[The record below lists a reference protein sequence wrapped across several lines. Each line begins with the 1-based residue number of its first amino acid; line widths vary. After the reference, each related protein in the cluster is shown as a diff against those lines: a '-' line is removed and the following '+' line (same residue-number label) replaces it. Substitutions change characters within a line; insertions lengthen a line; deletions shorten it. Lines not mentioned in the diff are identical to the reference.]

1 MFHNSKKRRGAIAP
15 LAAILMVFLL
25 GMVAFALDIGY
36 ILMAKTE
43 AQTTADAAALAG
55 MSKLMNLLQTASME
69 KGSNNRFRPVQ
80 TSDHLNL
87 AREEVIAYANNNK
100 IAGDTVEIQIAD
112 IEIGFMANPVSMAS
126 DVIETSGWPARPYNT
141 VRVTVKRDD
150 VHYGGKLTL
159 IFGKMVGLQS
169 VEITASATAAFQV
182 GTPRFRGNYSMMQG
196 EDLAQNYG
204 GILPFTVEQ
213 AQWNALYNSTSTGT
227 VSYTN
232 FNGQTET
239 MQITD
244 NFKRDGT
251 AGVDGNREI
260 KMYPSSTTEGNF
272 GTINFTLTK
281 FGNST
286 QTLEDLI
293 INGPSESDWPALTTI
308 LGATPTNP
316 VAVNG
321 DPGISGGMEN
331 AVQSIIGKPR
341 ILPIFSNVSGSGN
354 NAYYNLIG
362 FVPIRIV
369 AADLSSGNKY
379 IQFQPTVAVNRTNM
393 GSTNSVEK
401 RLRFDIVPGDGTNPD
416 FSAIGATCLV
426 R

>member
-43 AQTTADAAALAG
+43 AQSTADAAALAG

-87 AREEVIAYANNNK
+87 AKEEVIAYANNNK
-100 IAGDTVEIQIAD
+100 IAGDTVEIQLAD

-126 DVIETSGWPARPYNT
+126 DLIETSNWPARPYNT

-169 VEITASATAAFQV
+169 VEITATATAAFQV

-196 EDLAQNYG
+196 EDLVQNYG

-244 NFKRDGT
+244 NFKKDGT
-251 AGVDGNREI
+251 AGTDGNREI
-260 KMYPSSTTEGNF
+260 KMFPSNTTEGNF

-286 QTLEDLI
+286 QTLENLI

-308 LGATPTNP
+308 LGATTTNP

-341 ILPIFSNVSGSGN
+341 ILPLFSNVSGSGN
-354 NAYYNLIG
+354 NAFYNLIG

-379 IQFQPTVAVNRTNM
+379 IQFQPAVAVNGSNM
-393 GSTNSVEK
+393 GSSNSVAK
-401 RLRFDIVPGDGTNPD
+401 RLRFDIIPGDGTNPD

>member
-55 MSKLMNLLQTASME
+55 MSKLMNLLQNASMV
-69 KGSNNRFRPVQ
+69 KGANDRFIPVQ
-80 TSDHLNL
+80 TSAHLSL
-87 AREEVIAYANNNK
+87 AKQEVIAFANNNK
-100 IAGDTVEIQIAD
+100 IAGDTVEIQLAD

-169 VEITASATAAFQV
+169 VEITATATAAFQV
-182 GTPRFRGNYSMMQG
+182 GTPKFRGNFSMMEG
-196 EDLAQNYG
+196 ADLAQYYG

-213 AQWNALYNSTSTGT
+213 AQWNALYNSTGTGT
-227 VSYTN
+227 VNYTN
-232 FNGQTET
+232 YNGQTES

-244 NFKRDGT
+244 NFKNDGT
-251 AGVDGNREI
+251 TGTDGNREI

-286 QTLEDLI
+286 KTLEDLI
-293 INGPSESDWPALTTI
+293 INGPTESDWPALTTI

-331 AVQSIIGKPR
+331 AVQSIIGKSR

-354 NAYYNLIG
+354 NSFYNLIG

-401 RLRFDIVPGDGTNPD
+401 RLRFDIVPGNGTNPD

>member
-43 AQTTADAAALAG
+43 AQSTADAAALAG

-87 AREEVIAYANNNK
+87 AKEEVIAYANNNK
-100 IAGDTVEIQIAD
+100 IAGDTVEIQLAD

-126 DVIETSGWPARPYNT
+126 DVIETSNWPARPYNT

-169 VEITASATAAFQV
+169 VEITATATAAFQV

-196 EDLAQNYG
+196 EDLVQNYG

-244 NFKRDGT
+244 NFKKDGT
-251 AGVDGNREI
+251 AGTDGNREI
-260 KMYPSSTTEGNF
+260 KMFPSNTTEGNF

-286 QTLEDLI
+286 QTLENLI

-308 LGATPTNP
+308 LGATTTNP

-341 ILPIFSNVSGSGN
+341 ILPLFSNVSGSGN
-354 NAYYNLIG
+354 NAFYNLIG

-379 IQFQPTVAVNRTNM
+379 IQFQPAVAVNGSNM
-393 GSTNSVEK
+393 GSSNSVAK
-401 RLRFDIVPGDGTNPD
+401 RLRFDIIPGDGTNPD

>member
-43 AQTTADAAALAG
+43 AQSTADAAALAG

-87 AREEVIAYANNNK
+87 AKEEVIAYANNNK
-100 IAGDTVEIQIAD
+100 IAGDTVEIQLAD

-126 DVIETSGWPARPYNT
+126 DVIETSNWPARPYNT

-169 VEITASATAAFQV
+169 VEITATATAAFQV

-196 EDLAQNYG
+196 EDLVQNYG

-244 NFKRDGT
+244 NFKKDGT
-251 AGVDGNREI
+251 AGTDGNREI
-260 KMYPSSTTEGNF
+260 KMFPSNTTEGNF

-286 QTLEDLI
+286 QTLENLI

-308 LGATPTNP
+308 LGATTTNP

-341 ILPIFSNVSGSGN
+341 ILPLFSNVSGSGN
-354 NAYYNLIG
+354 NAFYNLIG

-379 IQFQPTVAVNRTNM
+379 IQFQPAVAVNGSNM
-393 GSTNSVEK
+393 GSSNSVAK
-401 RLRFDIVPGDGTNPD
+401 RLRFDIVPGNGTNPD

>member
-286 QTLEDLI
+286 QTLENLI

-341 ILPIFSNVSGSGN
+341 ILPIFS
-354 NAYYNLIG
+354 
-362 FVPIRIV
+362 
-369 AADLSSGNKY
+369 
-379 IQFQPTVAVNRTNM
+379 
-393 GSTNSVEK
+393 
-401 RLRFDIVPGDGTNPD
+401 
-416 FSAIGATCLV
+416 
-426 R
+426 